1 MRDGG
6 VVASVGD
13 AAVRARDVALL
24 RSRPPAWLNDALLAL
39 YLQRLQLSA
48 AAPAV
53 LLVAPAVAAWLRL
66 CRDASDL
73 RLRAPPP
80 EPRCARPT
88 PPSPPSRLA
97 FSLLCIDLCRLPENV
112 LSFREAHRIRQLVL
126 FPVNDNDDPDVPE
139 GGTHWSLLMYYR
151 LDGAFTHLDSLG
163 DANRLPAQA
172 LVDVIAPFLG
182 VGGYKP
188 TAMCPSLGAPL
199 TSCAGYRVV
208 DQHLRPGLPTTQKAN
223 PVPFHAAPRNSQIGP
238 LALLLAGVPQAKRL
252 CVPDFTP
259 QQCNGYECG
268 DFVLAMAEAIVTAH
282 SNGEHPL
289 STLKTSNFIG
299 RVSNLREDFYEL
311 VQELQQERAKR
322 VA

>member
-73 RLRAPPP
+73 RAAASALHL
-80 EPRCARPT
+80 
-88 PPSPPSRLA
+88 PSR
-97 FSLLCIDLCRLPENV
+97 D
-112 LSFREAHRIRQLVL
+112 LVL
-126 FPVNDNDDPDVPE
+126 FPVNDNDEPDVPE

-182 VGGYKP
+182 V
-188 TAMCPSLGAPL
+188 
-199 TSCAGYRVV
+199 
-208 DQHLRPGLPTTQKAN
+208 
-223 PVPFHAAPRNSQIGP
+223 
-238 LALLLAGVPQAKRL
+238 PQAKRL

-282 SNGEHPL
+282 INGQHPL
-289 STLKTSNFIG
+289 STLRTSNFIG
-299 RVSNLREDFYEL
+299 RVSNLREDFYQL